1 LSAAAVGRD
10 DFCPCSAELWHDG
23 PMRRTR
29 LALLFV
35 FALQAALAG
44 PVARVAHAQD
54 ATVCADRLTDDEVT
68 YRLHHLERRFEAG
81 KRRARAWWYS
91 WFAFG
96 VAAAGATWTF
106 FAVSDRHSAQR
117 DAGFASGVGSV
128 ALLTQLSA
136 MPMTPAFAPQRLRRL
151 PERTP
156 AERRAKLDEAVRL
169 LRLSASRQRR
179 LRSIGSHLGPFVWAG
194 INGTYLAVRYDDWF
208 PTTVAFVA
216 PPLFGELRILTLPH
230 QAYDDYQDYRAWAC
244 AGVDEFDEYGGAADG
259 LEASRPSVAWSVAPA
274 PGGLGLRLAF

>member
-1 LSAAAVGRD
+1 
-10 DFCPCSAELWHDG
+10 
-23 PMRRTR
+23 MRRTT
-29 LALLFV
+29 LVLVFV
-35 FALQAALAG
+35 LGAHVTLAG
-44 PVARVAHAQD
+44 PAARIAHAQD
-54 ATVCADRLTDDEVT
+54 ATVCMDRLSDDEVS
-68 YRLHHLERRFEAG
+68 YRLRHLERRFEAG
-81 KRRARAWWYS
+81 KRHARAWWYS

-128 ALLTQLSA
+128 ALIAQLSA

-156 AERRAKLDEAVRL
+156 AERRAKLREAVRL
-169 LRLSASRQRR
+169 LRQSAVRQKRLSG
-179 LRSIGSHLGPFVWAG
+179 IGAHLGPFVWAG
-194 INGTYLAVRYDDWF
+194 INGTYLAVRHDDWF
-208 PTTVAFVA
+208 PTTVAFLA
-216 PPLFGELRILTLPH
+216 PPIFGELRIATLPH

-244 AGVDEFDEYGGAADG
+244 AGVDEYDEYGSAEDVLA
-259 LEASRPSVAWSVAPA
+259 EAPPSVAWSVAPA